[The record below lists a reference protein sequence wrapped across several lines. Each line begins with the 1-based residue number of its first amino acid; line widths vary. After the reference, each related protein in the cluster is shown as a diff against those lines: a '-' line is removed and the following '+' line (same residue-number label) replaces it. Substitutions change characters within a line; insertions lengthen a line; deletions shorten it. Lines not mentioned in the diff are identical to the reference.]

1 MKRDNRG
8 PTDSAIRDMR
18 DTYNEKKRY
27 KKPHKRE
34 RLKNK
39 QKLKNREYENEDE
52 E

>member
-27 KKPHKRE
+27 NKVHKRE
-34 RLKNK
+34 RMKTK
-39 QKLKNREYENEDE
+39 QKLKNREYEEDDD
-52 E
+52 